1 MTRTMVFL
9 MTLMVL
15 LPSDGSSQDIPSPG
29 DRIRIKQVDGTI
41 LTGTLVGVSDE
52 VIQLSVDSSRV
63 VDRTTF
69 PRSGIATLERQE
81 GTSDKRNLGGVVGLL
96 AGGAIAWAT
105 LEGHETRTCSLSL
118 DIVGQIGCE
127 VARDI
132 DDLGNRM
139 DDLLRVILGVG
150 IGGAVGALV
159 GSAMNT
165 ENWVIVP
172 SIEVAPSG
180 QSTRAS
186 GFSFGL
192 QVSRVGLPW

>member
-1 MTRTMVFL
+1 MTRTIVFL

-15 LPSDGSSQDIPSPG
+15 LPSGGSSQDIPSPG
-29 DRIRIKQVDGTI
+29 DRIRITQVDGTI
-41 LTGTLVGVSDE
+41 LTGTLAGVSDE

-105 LEGHETRTCSLSL
+105 LGDHEDRCDQQFLSTRQFVCLGAA
-118 DIVGQIGCE
+118 DINNIT
-127 VARDI
+127 
-132 DDLGNRM
+132 DDV
-139 DDLLRVILGVG
+139 LRVFLGVA
-150 IGGAVGALV
+150 IGGVVGALI
-159 GSAMNT
+159 GSAIRT

-180 QSTRAS
+180 QSTSAS

-192 QVSRVGLPW
+192 RVARVGLPW

>member
-1 MTRTMVFL
+1 M
-9 MTLMVL
+9 
-15 LPSDGSSQDIPSPG
+15 
-29 DRIRIKQVDGTI
+29 I

-69 PRSGIATLERQE
+69 PRSRIATLERQE

-105 LEGHETRTCSLSL
+105 FEGHEARTCSLSL
-118 DIVGQIGCE
+118 
-127 VARDI
+127 DI

-139 DDLLRVILGVG
+139 DDLLRVMLGVG
-150 IGGAVGALV
+150 IGAVVGTLV
-159 GSAMNT
+159 GSAIRT

-172 SIEVAPSG
+172 SIDVAPSG
-180 QSTRAS
+180 QSTSAA

-192 QVSRVGLPW
+192 RVARVGLPW